1 MQEYLGVDHPIAGF
15 MEAGN
20 VHQARADLRF
30 ADAPFWQYVP
40 TRSALL
46 FAVKDLNGDE
56 RPDVLLYHSTAVT
69 ILVSAQ

>member
-1 MQEYLGVDHPIAGF
+1 MGASTMAGYYRKP
-15 MEAGN
+15 
-20 VHQARADLRF
+20 QATAKAIDADLRF